1 MCETKQIWIGTK
13 YPLDAE
19 HEILIFQNGTPSGE
33 GNAEGTLE
41 SNHKIKIPASVDN
54 RDRPN
59 GDRGYQPKPSTSI
72 GIEI

>member
-33 GNAEGTLE
+33 GNAEGTLGE
-41 SNHKIKIPASVDN
+41 
-54 RDRPN
+54 
-59 GDRGYQPKPSTSI
+59 KPTSCRKCLNCLRY
-72 GIEI
+72 GF

>member
-33 GNAEGTLE
+33 GNAEGTLGE
-41 SNHKIKIPASVDN
+41 KSVN
-54 RDRPN
+54 CRKCLKCLRY
-59 GDRGYQPKPSTSI
+59 GF
-72 GIEI
+72 